1 MKTQKVATRKNVN
14 PRHVPWM
21 DHTINPQVQ
30 LANAELNGQVKIFFF
45 FLKPKTVPNQQKI
58 IYFLDINIFS
68 PGGIHHARPF

>member
-1 MKTQKVATRKNVN
+1 
-14 PRHVPWM
+14 M

-30 LANAELNGQVKIFFF
+30 LANAELTGQVKNYFFIL

-68 PGGIHHARPF
+68 PGGIHHSRPF